1 MSNDTGENMSKQLI
15 KNIND
20 RAYIIDAFK
29 GRTGWSYLPR
39 LTKYVFPFI
48 SFMFNGGQSEE
59 DLIKQLI
66 ELLSGE
72 NAKEVEKLIIEITEN
87 IQVDGSKIDF
97 DKEFSQNYDALLILA
112 IDVVKL
118 NYLDSFQ
125 RLVTNLPKE

>member
-1 MSNDTGENMSKQLI
+1 
-15 KNIND
+15 
-20 RAYIIDAFK
+20 
-29 GRTGWSYLPR
+29 
-39 LTKYVFPFI
+39 
-48 SFMFNGGQSEE
+48 MFNGGQSEE

-112 IDVVKL
+112 IEVVKL
-118 NYLDSFQ
+118 NYLDSFSKTRYKFTKRVNDVSRVNPQ
-125 RLVTNLPKE
+125 EEEIPRRVLNA